1 MKRDYPDRPFVGVG
15 VVVLRGVPRG
25 DEVLLVRRAKPPSQ
39 GHWSIPGGAQHVGE
53 TLAEAAL
60 REVREETGLDVELVE
75 QIAVIDSIRRD
86 DAGAVAFHYTLIDFV
101 ALWRGGEPVA
111 GDDAS
116 EAIWAP
122 IARIADYGMWDETE
136 RIIRLARDRVAGIE
150 GDE

>member
-15 VVVLRGVPRG
+15 TVVLRG
-25 DEVLLVRRAKPPSQ
+25 DKVLLVRRAKPPSQ
-39 GHWSIPGGAQHVGE
+39 GHWSIPGGAQHIGE
-53 TLAEAAL
+53 SVAEAAL
-60 REVREETGLDVELVE
+60 REVREETGLDVDLVE

-86 DAGAVAFHYTLIDFV
+86 EAGWVLFHYTLIDFV
-101 ALWRGGEPVA
+101 ALWRSGEPVA

-116 EAIWAP
+116 EVIWAP
-122 IARIADYGMWDETE
+122 IARIGDYGMWDETE